1 MTQLTRQ
8 NRDAKAPVQNKM
20 DDAASSASQSFA
32 PPAFQL
38 KTAEDET
45 QTAQRQEDPGVS
57 NEVTEEV
64 GEHLS
69 LREGFRRQVYLDSR
83 GLPTAGTGHLLSRAE
98 KARYPV
104 GTTIP
109 DSILEAWRV
118 ADSENAYSAAVQM
131 SIDMDYESQDMVNAL
146 TAVNFQLGTAWNQEH
161 KKTWGY
167 LKAHNWESAAH
178 EAADSSWFSQTPV
191 RVIDFQRSLLNIA
204 GKPTDYDSMVTFNA
218 ADIRKRNVTMPGAR
232 NVEAFEVGEHT
243 APGQEA
249 AAGGGQAEAAAPEAQ
264 EQETQAPPVVAAPV
278 TLSGSV
284 GLNKDG
290 AMVGSKTN
298 TKKVQEHLISAGV
311 LPAETMGRSGK
322 MVTNADGYIGNATV
336 AAIKAF
342 QQTIMGWSRQDGLVE
357 AGGKTWAKL
366 ATFTA
371 APANA
376 PQDNDDSSGTGG
388 GTVEG
393 PQEPVK
399 EETAPVNEVTNSD
412 ANEQEG
418 GTQVSGPTASET
430 VTFDQIS
437 TGYRGQFSISGSVGN
452 GGSNSATDMEK
463 VKMLLRLAG
472 YKTDLLSNTGTE
484 AQKRRKRM
492 VQMKN
497 CIFHFQNLYKSE
509 LSTDA
514 RVDPN
519 GGTWKKM
526 VEVAYQNSGGQP
538 MNGGQLTALNDS
550 RKGEASDVPSDLKAN
565 ITNGHLLGIDNSGYK
580 LPNEF
585 APDARRL
592 KTALET
598 IKSEIGNYAISC
610 GYRSPEH
617 NVKIGS
623 TASMSQHV
631 QGIAADIQSNGSF
644 GPSALK
650 TKLKQLIA
658 QGKIPAGGLGL
669 YSWGVHYDIRGSLT
683 EW

>member
-8 NRDAKAPVQNKM
+8 NRDTKAPVQNKM

-38 KTAEDET
+38 KTAENED
-45 QTAQRQEDPGVS
+45 QIAQRQEDPGVS
-57 NEVTEEV
+57 EQVTDHV
-64 GEHLS
+64 TEHLS

-98 KARYPV
+98 RARYPV
-104 GTTIP
+104 GATVP
-109 DSILEAWRV
+109 DAVLEAWRI

-131 SIDMDYESQDMVNAL
+131 AIDIDYESQDMVNAL

-167 LKAHNWESAAH
+167 LKSHSWESAAH

-191 RVIDFQRSLLNIA
+191 RVIDFQRVLLNIA

-218 ADIRKRNVTMPGAR
+218 ADIRKRNVTMPGSR

-249 AAGGGQAEAAAPEAQ
+249 AAAGGGQAEAAAPTTQ
-264 EQETQAPPVVAAPV
+264 GQETQNPPVVAAPA

-284 GLNKDG
+284 GQKKDG
-290 AMVGSKTN
+290 SLVGSRED
-298 TKKVQEHLISAGV
+298 TKKVQEFLINAGV

-322 MVTNADGYIGNATV
+322 MVTNADGFIGKTTV
-336 AAIKAF
+336 GAIKAF
-342 QQTIMGWSRQDGLVE
+342 QKNILGWSRQDGLVE

-366 ATFTA
+366 ATFTS
-371 APANA
+371 APSNA
-376 PQDNDDSSGTGG
+376 VDNEEGSSESAV
-388 GTVEG
+388 VEAT
-393 PQEPVK
+393 QEPTTEEPTPIN
-399 EETAPVNEVTNSD
+399 EETQTD
-412 ANEQEG
+412 AHEQEG
-418 GTQVSGPTASET
+418 GQVSGPSATET
-430 VTFDQIS
+430 VTFDQI
-437 TGYRGQFSISGSVGN
+437 TPGYRSQFNISAAVGN
-452 GGSNSATDMEK
+452 GGTNSAPDMAK
-463 VKMLLRLAG
+463 IKTLLNMAG
-472 YKTDLLSNTGTE
+472 YKTDLLNNTGTE

-492 VQMKN
+492 VQLKN
-497 CIFHFQNLYKSE
+497 CIFHFQNTYKSG

-519 GGTWKKM
+519 GKTWKKM
-526 VEVAYQNSGGQP
+526 VEVAYKNSGGEAMSGDQ
-538 MNGGQLTALNDS
+538 MTALNDA
-550 RKGEASDVPSDLKAN
+550 RKGKPSDVPSDLRAS

-580 LPNEF
+580 LPTEF
-585 APDARRL
+585 AGDARRL

-631 QGIAADIQSNGSF
+631 QGIAADIQSNGAY

-650 TKLKQLIA
+650 QKLKQLIA
-658 QGKIPAGGLGL
+658 QGKIPAGGLGQ